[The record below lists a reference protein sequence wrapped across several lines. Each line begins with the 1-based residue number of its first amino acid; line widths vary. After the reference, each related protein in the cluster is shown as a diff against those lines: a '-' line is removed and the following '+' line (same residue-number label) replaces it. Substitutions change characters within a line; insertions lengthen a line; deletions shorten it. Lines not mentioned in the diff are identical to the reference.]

1 MIGGE
6 PSALPTSRS
15 CSPELQFAWGS
26 SWSHESLQIL
36 HRNPQVRGYPAT
48 EGSEERPQQ
57 HSWYPVASGKG
68 TTPKSALAQ
77 WAFGGGLRLSCG
89 FLGIVRWVPL
99 GLGMAFLDLSG
110 WIIMSVHE
118 CVICTT
124 CTHVHISGVL
134 NVHHTGLFLPLKVRV
149 LGPGGSGEGCLA
161 LAAWKQCA
169 RGMASPVTNI
179 PL

>member
-1 MIGGE
+1 MVSLLLC
-6 PSALPTSRS
+6 PQADPVPLNSSLPEEAAGVMNHSKYYTVTHM
-15 CSPELQFAWGS
+15 W
-26 SWSHESLQIL
+26 
-36 HRNPQVRGYPAT
+36 GYPAT

-134 NVHHTGLFLPLKVRV
+134 NVHHIGLFLPLKVRV